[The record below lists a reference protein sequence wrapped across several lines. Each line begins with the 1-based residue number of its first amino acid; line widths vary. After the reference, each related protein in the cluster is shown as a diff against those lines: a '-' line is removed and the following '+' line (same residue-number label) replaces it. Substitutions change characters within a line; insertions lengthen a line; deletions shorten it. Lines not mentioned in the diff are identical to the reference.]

1 MLTRVEPNEKEKKFR
16 VDGKQLKN
24 NQIVRYLNVSD
35 RDYEIFEDSIKETV
49 MAQIEHY
56 FKPRKIC

>member
-1 MLTRVEPNEKEKKFR
+1 VEPNEKEKKFR

-35 RDYEIFEDSIKETV
+35 RDYEIFEDSIKETLWL
-49 MAQIEHY
+49 
-56 FKPRKIC
+56 R